1 MKLSSSEIRFR
12 ICKKLVRHRYWG
24 GKHISSED
32 ILKGFPSHLKKDFK
46 NEIDE
51 LVRENILL
59 TKPTSYG
66 TRYSLDPGM
75 KEEVTRILS
84 ELGEIYD

>member
-1 MKLSSSEIRFR
+1 MKLSSKEIRFR

-46 NEIDE
+46 KEIDK
-51 LVRENILL
+51 LTKENILL

-66 TRYSLDPGM
+66 TRYSLNSRM
-75 KEEVTRILS
+75 KEEVTKILS
-84 ELGEIYD
+84 DH